1 MATEIG
7 KLYYDISVDDS
18 KLKRGLDSADNSVE
32 KTGGKFGKFGTAAVA
47 GVAVAGAA
55 LAKFSVSSVKAFTE
69 SEDAVAQTN
78 AVLKSTGGTAGV
90 TAGMVDELSKSL
102 QNTTRFSDEQARS
115 AQNMLLT
122 FTNIGKDVFP
132 QATEAVAD
140 MATAMGQD
148 LTQTSIQVGKA
159 LQDPVQGVTAL
170 QRVGVRLTDS
180 QKAVVEQLVAT
191 GDTAGAQRVILEELR
206 KEFGGSAKAAGETFA
221 GRLTIL
227 QNKLNDVQEVI
238 GQKLV
243 GALFALGEAF
253 QDVSEFLMRHK
264 LLLAAIAGI
273 LTVLAV
279 GILVSVISALGTLV
293 ISLIATGA
301 AWLVAMGP
309 VLLIGA
315 AIGAIAYLIVT
326 NWETVKNFF
335 TGLWNWFTTNWPYL
349 LAILTGPFG
358 LAVLAIVKNWDT
370 LKQWFTNAW
379 TWFKDIGQK
388 IGSGIAN
395 GISGAVEGVKNTVKA
410 ALNWIIDKAN
420 TAIRGVN
427 KVSPPGVPELGEIPK
442 FRNGV
447 ENFAGGLA
455 FVHKNEAL
463 VNLSPGTSV
472 IKASEADKMGSGGNT
487 YKIDLTVNGAVATS
501 KQALREMSVEIFN
514 AFNEGLRSQGKKEV
528 GTW

>member
-1 MATEIG
+1 MATEVG
-7 KLYYDISVDDS
+7 KLYYDLSIDDS
-18 KLKRGLDSADNSVE
+18 KLKSGLDSADNSVS
-32 KTGGKFGKFGTAAVA
+32 KTGGKFGSLGTMAAA

-55 LAKFSVSSVKAFTE
+55 LVKFGVSSVKAFTE
-69 SEDAVAQTN
+69 SEDAIAQTN

-90 TAGMVDELSKSL
+90 TADMVDKLSASL

-140 MATAMGQD
+140 MATAMGTD

-170 QRVGVRLTDS
+170 QRVGVRLTED
-180 QKAVVEQLVAT
+180 QKKLVEQLVST
-191 GDTAGAQRVILEELR
+191 GDTVGAQKIILGELT

-221 GRLTIL
+221 GRLEIL
-227 QNKLNDVQEVI
+227 KNKFNDIQEVI
-238 GQKLV
+238 GQKVV
-243 GALFALGEAF
+243 GALFAMGDAF
-253 QDVSEFLMRHK
+253 QSASEFLMRHK
-264 LLLAAIAGI
+264 VLLAALAGVLSI
-273 LTVLAV
+273 LAL
-279 GILVSVISALGTLV
+279 GILVSVISALGTL
-293 ISLIATGA
+293 ILSLLATGV

-335 TGLWNWFTTNWPYL
+335 IGLFDWFKNNWPLL

-358 LAVLAIVKNWDT
+358 LAVLLIVKNWDT
-370 LKQWFTNAW
+370 LKGWFMGLVG
-379 TWFKDIGQK
+379 WFRSAGEK
-388 IGSGIAN
+388 IGHGIAN
-395 GISGAVEGVKNTVKA
+395 GISSSIEAVKGTIKA

-427 KVSPPGVPELGEIPK
+427 KVSPPGVPEIGEIPK
-442 FRNGV
+442 FRSGV

-455 FVHKNEAL
+455 FVHKGEAL
-463 VNLSPGTSV
+463 VNMAPGTSV
-472 IKASEADKMGSGGNT
+472 IKASD
-487 YKIDLTVNGAVATS
+487 VNGMTGGGRVSINIENINSRADVDYLIQKINRNYELS
-501 KQALREMSVEIFN
+501 GLGMSPVN
-514 AFNEGLRSQGKKEV
+514 N
-528 GTW
+528 